1 MEISQDIAG
10 LSLFS
15 PLQVFPSGSS
25 AKPSIP
31 YFISLFLPIHFG
43 TGSSR
48 TRESWEPTLQFFESH
63 APGTREERGRRL
75 LSATAAFLH
84 SGYLQGILEITPI
97 ISGSRMTS
105 PHSPCSH
112 HCWLRG

>member
-15 PLQVFPSGSS
+15 PLWVFPSGSS
-25 AKPSIP
+25 AKPNIS
-31 YFISLFLPIHFG
+31 YFISLFPPIHFG
-43 TGSSR
+43 TGSYR

-63 APGTREERGRRL
+63 APGIREERGRRL
-75 LSATAAFLH
+75 LSAAAAFLH
-84 SGYLQGILEITPI
+84 SRDLQGILEITPI
-97 ISGSRMTS
+97 ISHGRMTS

-112 HCWLRG
+112 HC